1 MPSSPQR
8 TSGGRITV
16 ALVNS
21 MPDAAFADTERQFAR
36 ALAPGGNQGEVQIDL
51 YTMPGLVRGEA
62 VAAEIRSRYRGL
74 EDLWSTHPDALILTG
89 TEPVQ
94 SQLQFEPY
102 WPELSQ
108 LLQWAAA
115 EVPSTLLS
123 CLAAHASLLMF
134 DGIERQPLPE
144 KCSGVFDGIVE
155 ATAGPLA
162 AGLPATVAVP
172 HSRVNDVPQRALVEA
187 GYAIVIG
194 SGGLYP
200 GWSVATRTQGSG
212 TFVLCQGHPEYS
224 TESLLRE
231 YRRDVRRSLLGRGA
245 VPYPSL
251 PHGYLTE
258 QGAALLDAFAAEVRR
273 TGQDQDAIA
282 LYGRFPYEQV
292 HAQITNRWA
301 DSSATL
307 YLNWLAMLR
316 AGAGSGAGLPGP
328 A

>member
-8 TSGGRITV
+8 TSGRRITV
-16 ALVNS
+16 ALVNN
-21 MPDAAFADTERQFAR
+21 MPDAAFADTEHQFRR
-36 ALAPGGNQGEVQIDL
+36 AIAAGGDEGEVQIDL
-51 YTMPGLVRGEA
+51 YTMPGLARGEA
-62 VAAEIRSRYRGL
+62 IAAEIRSRYRGL
-74 EDLWSTHPDALILTG
+74 EDLWSSHPDALILTG

-102 WPELSQ
+102 WPDLSQ

-123 CLAAHASLLMF
+123 CLAAHASVLMF
-134 DGIERQPLPE
+134 DGIQRQPLPE
-144 KCSGVFDGIVE
+144 KCSGVFDGVVD
-155 ATAGPLA
+155 AASGPLA
-162 AGLPATVAVP
+162 AGLTATVAVP
-172 HSRVNDVPQRALVEA
+172 HSRVNDVPQKALLEA

-194 SGGLYP
+194 SGDPYP

-251 PHGYLTE
+251 PQGYLTE
-258 QGAALLDAFAAEVRR
+258 PGAALLDAFAAEAGGA
-273 TGQDQDAIA
+273 GQDQDAMA
-282 LYGRFPYEQV
+282 LYRRFPYEQA
-292 HAQITNRWA
+292 HGEITNRWA

-307 YLNWLAMLR
+307 YLNWLAMVR
-316 AGAGSGAGLPGP
+316 AGAGSGVGLPG
-328 A
+328 AA